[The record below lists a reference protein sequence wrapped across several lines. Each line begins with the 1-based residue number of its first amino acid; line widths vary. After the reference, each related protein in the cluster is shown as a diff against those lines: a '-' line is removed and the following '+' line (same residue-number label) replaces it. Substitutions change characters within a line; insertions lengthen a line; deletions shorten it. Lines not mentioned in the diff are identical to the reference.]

1 MTIHNRTVKSNGTPS
16 WENDEI
22 ILHSEHNDEWVSFL
36 LDYNG
41 DINDANVKAAADIAS
56 SKIGDHAANDS
67 TFLSTGTDPGDH
79 FSTSL
84 PTILTKEIETLRHR
98 IKWNQGGTNL
108 KARNAASAMVTV
120 GWTEPPIVGRN
131 LLPNPGFELQT
142 GAAGTAPDGW
152 TLVGTPATAI
162 IQAATGSEDEAGTDK
177 RSFNII
183 GTAEGIK
190 RVVTGLKANTK
201 YRIGICWLRAVGTLR
216 FSTTGGLGASANYG
230 DLLIDDNSS
239 SSLSYENGV
248 IKTNS
253 SGDDITVNILA
264 QTASAELNAFYVW
277 MYEMA
282 DDAPIEMPPI
292 QLQTVTDSTQ
302 RSIVAASPAI
312 YTQISLSQYV
322 PGPGYI
328 LKYEIE
334 WSYRLFGWDEVFDP
348 RIEMQIDSGGWT
360 VKNQKLQKTIHPTI
374 VSGELGVMNMSHTV
388 SDPTP
393 GANYQFRVSFTQ
405 GSGFNDLIVNVLE
418 DSIQSESN
426 ASLLMR
432 RY

>member
-1 MTIHNRTVKSNGTPS
+1 MTIHSRTVKSNGTPA
-16 WENDEI
+16 WENAEI

-41 DINDANVKAAADIAS
+41 NVNDLNVKSSADIAV
-56 SKIGDHAANDS
+56 SKIGDHAVNDS
-67 TFLSTGTDPGDH
+67 TFLGTGTDPGDH
-79 FSTSL
+79 FGTVK

-98 IKWNQGGTNL
+98 IKWNEGGTNL
-108 KARNAASAMVTV
+108 KARNAAGAMVTV

-162 IQAATGSEDEAGTDK
+162 IQAATGSEDDAGTDK

-190 RVVTGLKANTK
+190 RVVAGLKADTK
-201 YRIGICWLRAVGTLR
+201 YRIGICWLRANGTLR
-216 FSTTGGLGASANYG
+216 LSTTGGLGAATDYG
-230 DLLIDDNSS
+230 DLLIDDASS

-253 SGDDITVNILA
+253 SGGDITVNILA

-282 DDAPIEMPPI
+282 DDAPIELPPI

-302 RSIVAASPAI
+302 RAIATASPSI
-312 YTQISLSQYV
+312 YTQMSLSQYI
-322 PGPGYI
+322 PGPGYY
-328 LKYEIE
+328 LKYEAE
-334 WSYRLFGWDEVFDP
+334 WSYRTFGQDIMFDP
-348 RIEMQIDSGGWT
+348 RIEMQIDSGGWS
-360 VKNQKLQKTIHPTI
+360 VKNQKGLAPLFPLVVDGHI
-374 VSGELGVMNMSHTV
+374 NTV
-388 SDPTP
+388 NISYTVEDPIP
-393 GANYQFRVSFTQ
+393 GSNYQFRLSFTK
-405 GSGFNDLIVNVLE
+405 GSVGADLLVNVLI
-418 DSIQSESN
+418 DSVQSTSN